1 VRAVASSELCSL
13 VKVTTG
19 EPSRSLHGEGHVRQA
34 LVRGQPGGSLRGT
47 GGGTCTQS
55 GSEQERPVCLALSG
69 KDQGYKPMVKALGG
83 QRESDGVVVPLI
95 GVQHNAPGGKGPDFD
110 HAGDVGKRE
119 GMTGVSRSNH
129 PGRPRPVVAD
139 EEPLSFSPV
148 KVRELQRTLWAA
160 AKQSEGRRFHA
171 LYDRIHR
178 GDVLWEA
185 WERVRKNRG
194 AAGVDRVTLVA
205 VEDYGVDRML
215 RELRH
220 DLREGVYRPAPARRV
235 EIPKPRGGTRPLG
248 IPTVRDRVAQA
259 AAKIVLEPIFEAD
272 FMLCSFGFR
281 PKRSATAA
289 MERLRTG
296 FIEGHTFVVEFDI
309 ANFFGEIDH
318 DRLLAQVSRR
328 VSDRKVLK
336 LLRLWLQAGVLVD
349 GVVSRTVA
357 GTPQGGVISPLLAN
371 IYLHVLDTELTRRGV
386 GELVRYADDGVV
398 LCRSAA
404 QASAALEAVGEILAS
419 LGLRLHPDK
428 TKVVDLRE
436 GREGLDFLGCHFRA
450 RMSGRL
456 WEQKRIVR
464 YYLHRWP
471 SQTAMARLRDK
482 VRERTGRNR
491 VGRDVRDVIAEL
503 NPILR
508 GWGNYFRTG
517 NAADKFGQID
527 RYVVWRLF
535 RLMVKKRGRNLRAG
549 QTDRWT
555 EEWFNG
561 HGLHRLRG
569 TIRYP
574 KAA

>member
-1 VRAVASSELCSL
+1 
-13 VKVTTG
+13 
-19 EPSRSLHGEGHVRQA
+19 
-34 LVRGQPGGSLRGT
+34 
-47 GGGTCTQS
+47 
-55 GSEQERPVCLALSG
+55 
-69 KDQGYKPMVKALGG
+69 MVKALGG

-95 GVQHNAPGGKGPDFD
+95 GVQHNAPGGKGPNFD
-110 HAGDVGKRE
+110 HVCEVGKRE
-119 GMTGVSRSNH
+119 GMTKVSWSNS
-129 PGRPRPVVAD
+129 PGEPSLAVAD
-139 EEPLSFSPV
+139 EEPLAVSPV

-160 AKQSEGRRFHA
+160 AKQSSGRRFHA
-171 LYDRIHR
+171 LYDRICR

-185 WERVRKNRG
+185 WERARQNRG
-194 AAGVDRVTLVA
+194 AAGVDRITLVA

-235 EIPKPRGGTRPLG
+235 EIPKPRGGKRPLG

-259 AAKIVLEPIFEAD
+259 AAKLVLEPIFEAD
-272 FMLCSFGFR
+272 FVSCSYGFR
-281 PKRSATAA
+281 PKRSATQA

-296 FIEGHTFVVEFDI
+296 FIEGYTFVVEFDI

-318 DRLLAQVSRR
+318 QRLLSEVGRR
-328 VSDRKVLK
+328 VSDRRVLK
-336 LLRLWLQAGVLVD
+336 LLRQWLQAGVLVD
-349 GVVSRTVA
+349 GEVTRTVA

-371 IYLHVLDTELTRRGV
+371 VYLHVLDTELSARGV

-404 QASAALEAVGEILAS
+404 QAEHALAAVGEILAS

-471 SQTAMARLRDK
+471 SQTAMARLRAK
-482 VRERTGRNR
+482 VRERTGRSR
-491 VGRDVRDVIAEL
+491 AGTDIRDVIAEL
-503 NPILR
+503 NPVLR

-517 NAADKFGQID
+517 NATVKFVQID
-527 RYVVWRLF
+527 RYVVWRLY

-549 QTDRWT
+549 QADQWT
-555 EEWFNG
+555 PAWFHG
-561 HGLHRLRG
+561 HGLHRLSG

-574 KAA
+574 TAA